1 MRILKL
7 SGKSLASMM
16 ERGLYNMK
24 INPMTACDYY
34 KLGHMTMD
42 VPGVKQV
49 VSTWTP
55 RHHKHDKPENDKTV
69 TFGHQYVVKR
79 YFKEFFEEFFASDFQ
94 WYDDDFTRKIQSTFN
109 PRYIDPICRAFKK
122 LHALGYL
129 PIEVWALP
137 EGTLVPDGCPQV
149 MLFNTH
155 EDFGWLPQF
164 LEDLWSNSS
173 WGPATSATTA
183 YYRRKIAE
191 PFYEMSDDPSAIR
204 RLCGD
209 FSLRGMTSHEAGAI
223 SGLGHLLSF
232 DRTATIDANSIAEQY
247 YGADLINKPVG
258 YGLPSLEHS
267 VVEKGVAYF
276 KAQILEQGITGMAQ
290 KYWQPLTIAANENW
304 EINLMAEMCFM
315 IYLLTEVQPD
325 GNFTYVSDTYDYWG
339 VIGKI
344 LPTIRDIIMERD
356 GKLIMRPDSGD
367 PVKIVIGTFPHKLR
381 DNSRVD
387 IGMGSRWE
395 QMGTIE
401 SLGEIFGW
409 TYNNQNVK
417 VLDSHIGL
425 IYGDAITA
433 EREIQ
438 ILKGMQEAGWAPENI
453 SLGIGAYT
461 YQYATRDTRG
471 YAIKAVG
478 CTIEGLGE
486 MAIFKEPKT
495 DSGKK
500 SQRGAVVVYKTADTG
515 TIGYWDGYPLEYALN
530 DSCQIMRPIFKN
542 GECMNEETVY
552 DIRNRLWNNQF

>member
-1 MRILKL
+1 
-7 SGKSLASMM
+7 
-16 ERGLYNMK
+16 MK

-55 RHHKHDKPENDKTV
+55 RHHKHDVKENELTV
-69 TFGHQYVVKR
+69 TFGHQYVVQR

-94 WYDDDFTRKIQSTFN
+94 KYDDDFTRKIQSTFD

-129 PIEVWALP
+129 PVEVWALP

-149 MLFNTH
+149 MLFNTD

-173 WGPATSATTA
+173 WLPATSATTA

-191 PFYEMSDDPSAIR
+191 PFYQHSDDPTAIR

-209 FSLRGMTSHEAGAI
+209 FALRGMTSHEAGAI

-247 YGADLINKPVG
+247 YGADLINQPVG

-276 KAQILEQGITGMAQ
+276 KAQILDKGIPSMDE
-290 KYWQPLTIAANENW
+290 KYHSPLYQASQENW
-304 EINLMAEMCFM
+304 DINLMAEMCFM
-315 IYLLTEVQPD
+315 IYLLTEVQPK

-344 LPTIRDIIMERD
+344 LPVIKDIILARD

-367 PVKIVIGTFPHKLR
+367 PVKVILGVGLDTYDLR
-381 DNSRVD
+381 YAVD
-387 IGMGSRWE
+387 KAGNHI
-395 QMGTIE
+395 TIE
-401 SLGEIFGW
+401 DTMSSITSWERLGTLKSLGKIFGF
-409 TYNNQNVK
+409 TYNDKGYQ
-417 VLDSHIGL
+417 VLNPHIGV

-433 EREIQ
+433 EREIK
-438 ILKGMQEAGWAPENI
+438 ILEGMTKAHWAPENI

-471 YAIKAVG
+471 YAIKATS
-478 CTIEGLGE
+478 CIIDGLGE
-486 MAIFKEPKT
+486 VPIFKEPKT
-495 DSGKK
+495 DSSKK
-500 SQRGAVVVYKTADTG
+500 SQRGAVVVYKTEETG
-515 TIGYWDGYPLEYALN
+515 QVGYWDNFPLKQALG
-530 DSCQIMRPIFKN
+530 DPFQIMRPIFRD
-542 GECMNEETVY
+542 GECMNLETIY
-552 DIRNRLWNNQF
+552 GIRSRLWNGKF